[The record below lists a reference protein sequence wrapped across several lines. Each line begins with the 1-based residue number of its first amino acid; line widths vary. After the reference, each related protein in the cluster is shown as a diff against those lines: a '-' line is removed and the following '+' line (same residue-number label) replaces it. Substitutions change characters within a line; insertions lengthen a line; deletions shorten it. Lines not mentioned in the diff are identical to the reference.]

1 MIKKSSNFCFVAFT
15 LFVSCAQQPVRF
27 KSMSE
32 SELLAYNRGKPVM
45 DQIYCEEGKVRTG
58 SRIRRRECRTV
69 QDWVEHNFRTQQI
82 IQTMSVGRP
91 YN

>member
-1 MIKKSSNFCFVAFT
+1 MIKKSSKFYFVAFT

-32 SELLAYNRGKPVM
+32 SELLAYNRGNRVM

-58 SRIRRRECRTV
+58 SRIRRRE
-69 QDWVEHNFRTQQI
+69 
-82 IQTMSVGRP
+82 
-91 YN
+91 